1 MIKIIVLIIWFLF
14 FNLNVASS
22 LENKILLKVNN
33 EIITTVDI
41 SNEIN
46 YLLAINKEI
55 KKLEQEAIIEIAKNN
70 LIQDKMKKI
79 ELLKNV
85 NELKIKDDYL
95 EFLIKNFYSNIG
107 FSDFLKFN
115 EHLNSH
121 NVSINK
127 IKEKITINTNWQQ
140 FIYAKYKKQIKIDR
154 NKILYD
160 LKNKKNKFYKLSE
173 ILFGLEKNETLNKK
187 FNLIK
192 KSINKNGFDNTAL
205 IFSLTDTSKKGGDL
219 GWVNSNAISPI
230 ILKQISLL
238 DIKEFTKP
246 IVVPGGFLIL
256 KIEDYKEEEKKIN
269 IDKEVE
275 KVVNRK
281 INDQIVGFSNI
292 YLNKLKKDVTVDEL

>member
-1 MIKIIVLIIWFLF
+1 MTKIILLIILFLF
-14 FNLNVASS
+14 FNLNIASS

-70 LIQDKMKKI
+70 LIKDKMKKI

-115 EHLNSH
+115 EHLNNH

-154 NKILYD
+154 KKILFD
-160 LKNKKNKFYKLSE
+160 LKNKK
-173 ILFGLEKNETLNKK
+173 
-187 FNLIK
+187 
-192 KSINKNGFDNTAL
+192 INFINF
-205 IFSLTDTSKKGGDL
+205 
-219 GWVNSNAISPI
+219 
-230 ILKQISLL
+230 LKY
-238 DIKEFTKP
+238 
-246 IVVPGGFLIL
+246 FLA
-256 KIEDYKEEEKKIN
+256 
-269 IDKEVE
+269 
-275 KVVNRK
+275 
-281 INDQIVGFSNI
+281 
-292 YLNKLKKDVTVDEL
+292 